1 MYHAV
6 MEEVVR
12 FLERCHQ
19 SLNVMQMNQ
28 ISRSK
33 SVSHVYGQQDSHVD
47 TTTSQSINNH
57 IGKGRQRIA
66 STLLDKPQSMLTMMS
81 LDENMDMNS
90 SATDSFSQFK
100 DFTWYVFVQIYQMF
114 STIII
119 TAKMFCL

>member
-19 SLNVMQMNQ
+19 SLNVIQMNQ

-33 SVSHVYGQQDSHVD
+33 TVSHVYGQQDSHLD
-47 TTTSQSINNH
+47 TTTNQTMNNH
-57 IGKGRQRIA
+57 VGKGRQRVA
-66 STLLDKPQSMLTMMS
+66 STLLDKPQSMMTMMS

-100 DFTWYVFVQIYQMF
+100 DFTWYVLNNND
-114 STIII
+114 
-119 TAKMFCL
+119 A